1 MIRRVRLSRGQTPLD
16 LCEEGSAWAVARLN
30 GRLVDL
36 GRRLAEDAEV
46 ELLDLEEPEGL
57 EVLRH
62 TTSHVMAQAVKRLFG
77 GRLGIGPVVAGGFYY
92 DFDLERPLRPEDL
105 ERIEEAMRQ
114 IVAEDLPV
122 VRQEMSREEAV
133 ALFRERGEIY
143 KVELLEEIPE
153 ERVSVYRQGE
163 FVDLCRGPHLPST
176 GRLRAFKLTGV
187 AGAYWRGDE
196 RNPMLQRIYG
206 TAFPTDEALREHL
219 ARLEEARRRD
229 HRRLGRELGLILTS
243 EEAGPGL
250 ILWPPQGAM
259 VRWLLEEFILKEHLR
274 RGYQLVRGPEILKVG
289 LWERSGHLD
298 NYAELMFFTEA
309 EAQRYALKPMNCLG
323 HILIY
328 RSRVRSYRELPLRY
342 FELGTV
348 HRLEK
353 SGVLHGL
360 LRAREFTQ
368 DDAHIFCREDQLVEE
383 IGAVLRF
390 VAEVMETFGFDYELE
405 LSTRPR
411 RYIGDEE
418 IWRRSTQALRTALE
432 ATGRPYGV
440 NEGEGAFYGP
450 KIDVK
455 VRDSLGRTWQCS
467 TVQCD
472 FNLPERFDL
481 TYVGADG
488 SRHRP
493 AMVHRVILG
502 TLERF
507 LGILIEHYGGAFPL
521 WLAPLQVALLPI
533 ADRHLPYAREVLDRL
548 REREFRASIDERSE
562 RLSLK
567 VREAQLQKVPYMLIL
582 GDREAAQRTVA
593 VRTRRGEDLGSRPLE
608 EFIRMLEEQRASRA
622 LQP

>member
-1 MIRRVRLSRGQTPLD
+1 
-16 LCEEGSAWAVARLN
+16 
-30 GRLVDL
+30 
-36 GRRLAEDAEV
+36 
-46 ELLDLEEPEGL
+46 
-57 EVLRH
+57 
-62 TTSHVMAQAVKRLFG
+62 
-77 GRLGIGPVVAGGFYY
+77 
-92 DFDLERPLRPEDL
+92 
-105 ERIEEAMRQ
+105 
-114 IVAEDLPV
+114 
-122 VRQEMSREEAV
+122 
-133 ALFRERGEIY
+133 
-143 KVELLEEIPE
+143 
-153 ERVSVYRQGE
+153 
-163 FVDLCRGPHLPST
+163 
-176 GRLRAFKLTGV
+176 
-187 AGAYWRGDE
+187 
-196 RNPMLQRIYG
+196 ML
-206 TAFPTDEALREHL
+206 
-219 ARLEEARRRD
+219 
-229 HRRLGRELGLILTS
+229 
-243 EEAGPGL
+243 
-250 ILWPPQGAM
+250 
-259 VRWLLEEFILKEHLR
+259 RWLLEEFILREHLR
-274 RGYQLVRGPEILKVG
+274 RGYQLVRGPEILKVE
-289 LWERSGHLD
+289 LWTRSGHLD
-298 NYAELMFFTEA
+298 NYADLMFFTEA
-309 EAQRYALKPMNCLG
+309 EGQRYGLKPMNCLG

-383 IGAVLRF
+383 IGSVLSF
-390 VAEVMETFGFDYELE
+390 VAEVMKAFGFDYELE

-418 IWRRSTQALRTALE
+418 IWRRSTQALRAALE
-432 ATGRPYGV
+432 ATGRPYEV

-455 VRDSLGRTWQCS
+455 LRDSLGRTWQCS

-488 SRHRP
+488 DRHRP

-521 WLAPLQVALLPI
+521 WLAPLQVVLLPI
-533 ADRHLPYAREVLDRL
+533 ADRHRPYAREVLERL
-548 REREFRASIDERSE
+548 HQRGFRAAVDDRSE

-582 GDREAAQRTVA
+582 GDREAAGGTVA
-593 VRTRRGEDLGSRPLE
+593 VRTRRGEDLGPKPLE
-608 EFIRMLEEQRASRA
+608 EFMRMIEEQRARKA
-622 LQP
+622 VEP

>member
-1 MIRRVRLSRGQTPLD
+1 MCIRDRAGP
-16 LCEEGSAWAVARLN
+16 
-30 GRLVDL
+30 
-36 GRRLAEDAEV
+36 
-46 ELLDLEEPEGL
+46 
-57 EVLRH
+57 
-62 TTSHVMAQAVKRLFG
+62 
-77 GRLGIGPVVAGGFYY
+77 IGAG
-92 DFDLERPLRPEDL
+92 EN
-105 ERIEEAMRQ
+105 
-114 IVAEDLPV
+114 
-122 VRQEMSREEAV
+122 S
-133 ALFRERGEIY
+133 
-143 KVELLEEIPE
+143 
-153 ERVSVYRQGE
+153 
-163 FVDLCRGPHLPST
+163 
-176 GRLRAFKLTGV
+176 
-187 AGAYWRGDE
+187 GADV
-196 RNPMLQRIYG
+196 
-206 TAFPTDEALREHL
+206 
-219 ARLEEARRRD
+219 
-229 HRRLGRELGLILTS
+229 LILTS